1 MGFILLVSVS
11 LNLVLLFR
19 FLACRMKK
27 QKTYGTIIM
36 TDEDSMYVE
45 LDDNNSIREIYSSE
59 YATFKV
65 KKPR

>member
-1 MGFILLVSVS
+1 MEFILLVSVS

-19 FLACRMKK
+19 FLTCRMKK